1 MSRKVKKIKSQEEE
15 MGKLKKDNIEKNICK
30 VINSFKKSL
39 NLTQHQIL
47 QLKLNPYYLSQV
59 RENLN
64 LKNQIN
70 KLKCNERLSVRGLA
84 IDTSKR
90 DIKVDKV

>member
-1 MSRKVKKIKSQEEE
+1 MSNKVCNEDVPYNTIIRVLLEKIKSQEEE
-15 MGKLKKDNIEKNICK
+15 IEKLKKDNIEKNICK
-30 VINSFKKSL
+30 VIKEFKKSL

-70 KLKCNERLSVRGLA
+70 KLKRNE
-84 IDTSKR
+84 K
-90 DIKVDKV
+90 

>member
-1 MSRKVKKIKSQEEE
+1 MSKHHWNKDVPYDTIIRVLLKKIKSQEEE
-15 MGKLKKDNIEKNICK
+15 IENLKKDNIEINVDR
-30 VINSFKKSL
+30 VIKSFRKSL
-39 NLTQHQIL
+39 DLTQHQIL

-70 KLKCNERLSVRGLA
+70 KLKQ
-84 IDTSKR
+84 K
-90 DIKVDKV
+90 

>member
-1 MSRKVKKIKSQEEE
+1 MSRKVRNEDVPYDTIIRVLLKKIKSQEEE
-15 MGKLKKDNIEKNICK
+15 IEKLKKDNIEKNICK
-30 VINSFKKSL
+30 IINSFKKSL

-70 KLKCNERLSVRGLA
+70 KLKQ
-84 IDTSKR
+84 K
-90 DIKVDKV
+90 

>member
-1 MSRKVKKIKSQEEE
+1 MSRKFCNEDVPYDTIIRVLLKKIKSQEEE
-15 MGKLKKDNIEKNICK
+15 IEKLKKDNIEKNICK

-70 KLKCNERLSVRGLA
+70 KLNRNERLG
-84 IDTSKR
+84 K
-90 DIKVDKV
+90 

>member
-1 MSRKVKKIKSQEEE
+1 MSRKISNKDVPYDTIIRVLLKKIKSQEEE
-15 MGKLKKDNIEKNICK
+15 IEKLKKDNIEKNICK

-70 KLKCNERLSVRGLA
+70 KLKHNERLE
-84 IDTSKR
+84 K
-90 DIKVDKV
+90 

>member
-1 MSRKVKKIKSQEEE
+1 MSRKVRNKDVPYDTIIRVLLKKIKSQEEE
-15 MGKLKKDNIEKNICK
+15 IEKLKKDNIEKNICK
-30 VINSFKKSL
+30 VIKSFRKSL
-39 NLTQHQIL
+39 DLTQHQIL

-70 KLKCNERLSVRGLA
+70 KLKRNERLSV
-84 IDTSKR
+84 
-90 DIKVDKV
+90 

>member
-1 MSRKVKKIKSQEEE
+1 MSHHWNKDVPYDTIIRVLLTKIKSQEEE
-15 MGKLKKDNIEKNICK
+15 IEKLKNDNIEKNICK

-70 KLKCNERLSVRGLA
+70 KLKQ
-84 IDTSKR
+84 K
-90 DIKVDKV
+90 

>member
-1 MSRKVKKIKSQEEE
+1 MSRKVHNEDVPYDTIIRVLLKKIKSQEEE
-15 MGKLKKDNIEKNICK
+15 IEKLKKDNIEKNICK

-47 QLKLNPYYLSQV
+47 QLKLNPYYLAQV

-70 KLKCNERLSVRGLA
+70 KLKRNERLS
-84 IDTSKR
+84 I
-90 DIKVDKV
+90 